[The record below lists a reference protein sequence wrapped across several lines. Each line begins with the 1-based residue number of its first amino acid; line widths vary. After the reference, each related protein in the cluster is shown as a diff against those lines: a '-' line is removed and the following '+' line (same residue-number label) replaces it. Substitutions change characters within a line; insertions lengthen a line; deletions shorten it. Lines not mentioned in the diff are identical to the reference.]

1 VPSNDRITMAEIAER
16 SGVSLPTVS
25 LILRERPGAGLET
38 RQRVMDVAKDL
49 GYIAKKPA
57 LPYTPA
63 LAHNVSGQSERRG
76 NG

>member
-1 VPSNDRITMAEIAER
+1 VPSNDRLTMAEIAER

-25 LILRERPGAGLET
+25 LISRDRPGVGLET
-38 RQRVMDVAKDL
+38 RQRIMDVAKNL
-49 GYIAKKPA
+49 GYSAKKPV

-63 LAHNVSGQSERRG
+63 LANNVSGPSERRG